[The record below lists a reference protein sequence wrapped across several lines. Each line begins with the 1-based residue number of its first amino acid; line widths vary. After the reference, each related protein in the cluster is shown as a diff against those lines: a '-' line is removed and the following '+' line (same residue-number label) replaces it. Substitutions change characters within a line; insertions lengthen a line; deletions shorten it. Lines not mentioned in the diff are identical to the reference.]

1 MGIAERKERDF
12 RRREEDILQ
21 AALRLFDR
29 DNWQDVTIEQI
40 AQEAEIGKGTV
51 YLHFP
56 SKEEIYAQLHAE
68 FGRKLVAQLRAIDP
82 SLPVE
87 EQLRGMIRVVF
98 DHHLAAPSYRRV
110 FHYCE
115 RADFRRGLGP
125 STQRELERIDG
136 EFGQLVDRLLQ
147 RGVREGVF
155 ANRPLPVLLF
165 AAHSTVTGALHQI
178 EGGCLGETL
187 PEDYIEEITRF
198 VLGGLKHLDD
208 VPARR
213 N

>member
-1 MGIAERKERDF
+1 MGITERKERDF

-21 AALRLFDR
+21 AALRLFDQ

-56 SKEEIYAQLHAE
+56 SKEEIYAHLHAE
-68 FGRKLVAQLRAIDP
+68 FGRKLLAQLRAIDP
-82 SLPVE
+82 SLSVE

-115 RADFRRGLGP
+115 RGDFRRGLAP

-136 EFGQLVDRLLQ
+136 EFGQMVDRLLQ

-155 ANRPLPVLLF
+155 ADRPLPVLLF
-165 AAHSTVTGALHQI
+165 AAHSTVVGALHSI
-178 EGGCLGETL
+178 ESGCLGETL
-187 PEDYIEEITRF
+187 PDDYIEELTRF
-198 VLGGLKHLDD
+198 VVGGLKHMDKVSL
-208 VPARR
+208 PRS
-213 N
+213 

>member
-29 DNWQDVTIEQI
+29 DSWQDVTIEQI

-82 SLPVE
+82 SLSVE
-87 EQLRGMIRVVF
+87 EQLGQMIRVVF
-98 DHHLAAPSYRRV
+98 DHHLEAPSYRRV

-115 RADFRRGLGP
+115 RGDFRRGLAP

-136 EFGQLVDRLLQ
+136 EFGQVVDRLLQ

-155 ANRPLPVLLF
+155 ADRPLPVLLF
-165 AAHSTVTGALHQI
+165 AAHSTVVGALHSI
-178 EGGCLGETL
+178 ESGCLGETL
-187 PEDYIEEITRF
+187 PSDYVEELTRF
-198 VLGGLKHLDD
+198 VLGGLKHLQEA
-208 VPARR
+208 PAGRR
-213 N
+213 